1 MPLFSFPAPVSSF
14 QSTATQP
21 TAVDI
26 WHEAAENDYQLCRL
40 LANEFDAR
48 LSRSRLSPRV
58 GWERDGHG
66 VYGILLP
73 DPLPTATGDDWY
85 IYYVWGETMF
95 RRTRKERENQQ
106 MLILPE
112 SVEDWAELLRQVL
125 RDIVFDIRF
134 EVRPHFVNALGD
146 VETVPVG
153 YEFTLSNCAPQT
165 AAASD
170 FQLSALADTPEG
182 LHEKSAA
189 AIMSGAKRCFGAHAK
204 SVRTSRC

>member
-1 MPLFSFPAPVSSF
+1 
-14 QSTATQP
+14 
-21 TAVDI
+21 
-26 WHEAAENDYQLCRL
+26 
-40 LANEFDAR
+40 
-48 LSRSRLSPRV
+48 
-58 GWERDGHG
+58 
-66 VYGILLP
+66 
-73 DPLPTATGDDWY
+73 
-85 IYYVWGETMF
+85 
-95 RRTRKERENQQ
+95 

-170 FQLSALADTPEG
+170 WSPPLPVSFRRWQTRPKKLPEKPVAAGCRRSARMIPCHSTEDQ
-182 LHEKSAA
+182 
-189 AIMSGAKRCFGAHAK
+189 
-204 SVRTSRC
+204 